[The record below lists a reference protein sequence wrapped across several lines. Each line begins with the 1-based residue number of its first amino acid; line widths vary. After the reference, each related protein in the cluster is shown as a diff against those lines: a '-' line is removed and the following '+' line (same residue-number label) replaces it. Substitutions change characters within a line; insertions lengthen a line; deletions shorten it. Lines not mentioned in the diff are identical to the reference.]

1 MGPTQ
6 YERGWADAMNEAHR
20 WAAAQSRAL
29 QELREYVSDA
39 LDPKGR
45 HANIDGHRIL
55 AILNSAG
62 ASDQAD
68 AAITRS

>member
-1 MGPTQ
+1 MRAVRWRRS
-6 YERGWADAMNEAHR
+6 ERFLPD
-20 WAAAQSRAL
+20 L
-29 QELREYVSDA
+29 
-39 LDPKGR
+39 R